1 MSFEV
6 YPSDFSTRYELRHA
20 ISTIMTIYYNDIGKL
35 VLVAPVND
43 YNITALKVG
52 NLLYDT
58 DRDVTFY
65 IANTK
70 IETDTNR
77 ITANGYTANWILN
90 KRCIASKYTLT
101 NLESG
106 VYEIIN
112 ANMRDLTKLSTASVE
127 GLTERTNTILDGGQI
142 LDEIKPFLEEAQL
155 GNKMIWD
162 PDTLRHTFKI
172 YKGADLTEG
181 IHAVVFSD
189 EQGTAKDLVINNDD
203 STFKNFAYVKG
214 TLNDGTEFIETVGTA
229 SGDDRREIWFDTS
242 VCQENDESVE
252 DCKARA
258 VAYATME
265 LGKRIHRQS
274 FSVAIDASELGVLY
288 NLGDIVS
295 CVSVRFGV
303 SFNARITGIK
313 YTLDNRKTKTE
324 IILGEPQLTVID
336 EVKINTRNPVKTSST
351 GNSNV
356 PVYKGP
362 YTVTPRTSDQ
372 TLETAGMLLE
382 QDTLIKEIPFSVVS
396 NNMGGSTATIG

>member
-6 YPSDFSTRYELRHA
+6 YPADFSTRYELRHA

-52 NLLYDT
+52 NMLYDT

-65 IANTK
+65 IAASK

-77 ITANGYTANWILN
+77 ITANGYTMNWILN

-101 NLESG
+101 NLENG

-112 ANMRDLTKLSTASVE
+112 ENMRGLERVVTASSE
-127 GLTERTNTILDGGQI
+127 GLDESTNTILHGGQI
-142 LDEIKPFLEEAQL
+142 FDEVQPFLEEAQL
-155 GNKMIWD
+155 GNKMMWD
-162 PDTLRHTFKI
+162 PDELKHTFKV
-172 YKGADLTEG
+172 YKGADLTSG
-181 IHAVVFSD
+181 IHAIVFSD
-189 EQGTAKDLVINNDD
+189 EQGTAQDLVINDDD
-203 STFKNFAYVKG
+203 STLKNFAYVKG
-214 TLNDGTEFIETVGTA
+214 SLKDGTEFVETVGTA
-229 SGDDRREIWFDTS
+229 TGDNRREIWFETS
-242 VCQENDESVE
+242 VYQEQDESAA

-258 VAYATME
+258 KAYATME

-274 FSVAIDASELGVLY
+274 FSVSIDASELGVLY

-295 CVSVRFGV
+295 CVSIRFGV

-324 IILGEPQLTVID
+324 IILGEPILTALG
-336 EVKINTRNPVKTSST
+336 EMKLN
-351 GNSNV
+351 G
-356 PVYKGP
+356 
-362 YTVTPRTSDQ
+362 
-372 TLETAGMLLE
+372 
-382 QDTLIKEIPFSVVS
+382 
-396 NNMGGSTATIG
+396 

>member
-58 DRDVTFY
+58 DRDVTFI

-77 ITANGYTANWILN
+77 LTANGYTANWLLN

-106 VYEIIN
+106 VYGIIN
-112 ANMRDLTKLSTASVE
+112 ANMRGIARLTTAAVE
-127 GLTERTNTILDGGQI
+127 GLTERTNTILHGGQI
-142 LDEIKPFLEEAQL
+142 LDEVQPFLEEAQL

-162 PDTLRHTFKI
+162 PDTLTHTFKI
-172 YKGADLTEG
+172 YKGADLTDG

-189 EQGTAKDLVINNDD
+189 EQGTAQDLVINDDD
-203 STFKNFAYVKG
+203 STLKNVAYVKG
-214 TLNDGTEFIETVGTA
+214 QLTDGTEFVETVGTA
-229 SGDDRREIWFDTS
+229 TGDNRKEIWFDTS
-242 VCQENDESVE
+242 VIQETDESVAA
-252 DCKARA
+252 CKERA
-258 VAYATME
+258 IAYATME
-265 LGKRIHRQS
+265 LGKRIRRQS
-274 FSVAIDASELGVLY
+274 FSVAIDASELGVMY

-295 CVSVRFGV
+295 CVSIRFGV

-324 IILGEPQLTVID
+324 IILGEPILTALG
-336 EVKINTRNPVKTSST
+336 EMKLN
-351 GNSNV
+351 G
-356 PVYKGP
+356 
-362 YTVTPRTSDQ
+362 
-372 TLETAGMLLE
+372 
-382 QDTLIKEIPFSVVS
+382 
-396 NNMGGSTATIG
+396 

>member
-6 YPSDFSTRYELRHA
+6 YPSDFTTRYELRHA

-52 NLLYDT
+52 NMLYDT
-58 DRDVTFY
+58 DRDVTFI

-106 VYEIIN
+106 IYEIIN
-112 ANMRDLTKLSTASVE
+112 ANMRDMARLSTASVE
-127 GLTERTNTILDGGQI
+127 GLTEATNTILHGGQI
-142 LDEIKPFLEEAQL
+142 LDEVQPFLEEAQL

-162 PDTLRHTFKI
+162 PDTLSHTFKV
-172 YKGADLTEG
+172 YKGADLTDG

-189 EQGTAKDLVINNDD
+189 EQGTAQDLVINDDD
-203 STFKNFAYVKG
+203 STLKNVAYVKG
-214 TLNDGTEFIETVGTA
+214 TLRDGTEFVETVGTA
-229 SGDDRREIWFDTS
+229 TGDIRREIWFETS
-242 VCQENDESVE
+242 VMQEMEESEE
-252 DCKARA
+252 DCKSRA
-258 VAYATME
+258 IAYATME

-274 FSVAIDASELGVLY
+274 FSVAIDAEELGAMY

-295 CVSVRFGV
+295 CVSIRFGV

-324 IILGEPQLTVID
+324 IILGEPILTALG
-336 EVKINTRNPVKTSST
+336 EMKLN
-351 GNSNV
+351 G
-356 PVYKGP
+356 
-362 YTVTPRTSDQ
+362 
-372 TLETAGMLLE
+372 
-382 QDTLIKEIPFSVVS
+382 
-396 NNMGGSTATIG
+396 